1 MQPAVRAKHWLSM
14 GLSPRLTGRATAR
27 AHHSPATTAFLR
39 RIEPFFAGSE
49 VTGGPLLL
57 ATILA
62 LIGTN
67 GPWAHGFERFWD
79 TPLAIRFGAMGISH
93 SLAEWIDH
101 ALLPLFFVIIG
112 ADVKREMVTGPLA
125 HWRSAAFPLAGAVGG
140 MLVPV
145 GLYLLVAGGTAAQ
158 SGWGSVITTDTAFGL
173 ALIAVFAT
181 RLPVGLRA
189 LMLAFAAVDD
199 VGGLLVIA
207 FAYSDAI
214 DPRGLVTAGL
224 ALAGIVGLRRIGWV
238 SSVPYVLLAAV
249 VWGGVLESGI
259 HATIA
264 GVMIGLTVPV
274 APRLDQ
280 RTFADKV
287 QRRVDEFQHAHGAAE
302 QADDDEQ
309 EQQLRER
316 AEERLGYLHEMASA
330 TRVASSRLIEI
341 LTPWVNYVVL
351 PLFAL
356 SNVRIHFTGDLMGMI
371 ASPLVIATVLGL
383 VIGKPLGFLSF
394 TWAASALGIAQ
405 RPDQVSWLM
414 VVGVGALAGIGFTIS
429 LFIAG
434 LAFGS
439 GEMREAAS
447 LGILIASVLAA
458 AIGYLILHR
467 CAEPRPGPA
476 EAPSTT

>member
-1 MQPAVRAKHWLSM
+1 M

-27 AHHSPATTAFLR
+27 AHHSPAAQAFLHK
-39 RIEPFFAGSE
+39 IEPFFAGSD
-49 VTGGPLLL
+49 VTGGPLLI

-62 LIGTN
+62 LILTN
-67 GPWAHGFERFWD
+67 SPWAGAYEGFWD
-79 TPLAIRFGAMGISH
+79 TPVAIGFGTAEVSH
-93 SLAEWIDH
+93 KQPEWIDH
-101 ALLPLFFVIIG
+101 ALLPLFFVIVG

-145 GLYLLVAGGTAAQ
+145 ALYLLVAGGTPAAP
-158 SGWGSVITTDTAFGL
+158 GWGSVITTDTAFGL
-173 ALIAVFAT
+173 ALIALFAT

-207 FAYSDAI
+207 FAYSDSI
-214 DPRGLVTAGL
+214 DVRGLITAGV
-224 ALAGIVGLRRIGWV
+224 ALAGIVGLRRVGWV
-238 SSVPYVLLAAV
+238 SSVPYVLLALF

-274 APRLDQ
+274 APRLEQ
-280 RTFADKV
+280 RDFAQRV
-287 QRRVDEFQHAHGAAE
+287 QHRVDQFQSAHGAAE
-302 QADDDEQ
+302 RAGDDEE

-316 AEERLGYLHEMASA
+316 AEERLGYLQEMASA

-341 LTPWVNYVVL
+341 LTPWVNYIVL

-356 SNVRIHFTGDLMGMI
+356 SNVRIHFSSDPLTMI
-371 ASPLVIATVLGL
+371 GSPLVLGVVLGL
-383 VIGKPLGFLSF
+383 VVGKPLGFLVF
-394 TWAASALGIAQ
+394 TWIASALGLAR
-405 RPDQVSWLM
+405 RPDQVSWPM
-414 VVGVGALAGIGFTIS
+414 VMGVGALAGIGFTIS

-434 LAFGS
+434 LAFGD

-447 LGILIASVLAA
+447 LGVLIASILAA
-458 AIGYLILHR
+458 GTGYAILR
-467 CAEPRPGPA
+467 FCAEPRHVAESPA
-476 EAPSTT
+476 ET

>member
-1 MQPAVRAKHWLSM
+1 M
-14 GLSPRLTGRATAR
+14 GLSPRLTGRASAR
-27 AHHSPATTAFLR
+27 AHSSPAAMAFLR
-39 RIEPFFAGSE
+39 KIEPFFAGSD

-62 LIGTN
+62 LVLTN
-67 GPWAHGFERFWD
+67 SPWARAVEGFWD
-79 TPLAIRFGAMGISH
+79 TSVAIRFGAAGVSH
-93 SLAEWIDH
+93 TLAEWIDH
-101 ALLPLFFVIIG
+101 ALLPLFFVIVG
-112 ADVKREMVTGPLA
+112 ADVKREMVAGPLA

-145 GLYLLVAGGTAAQ
+145 GLYLLVAGGTPAAP
-158 SGWGSVITTDTAFGL
+158 GWGSVITTDTAFGL
-173 ALIAVFAT
+173 ALIALFAT
-181 RLPVGLRA
+181 SLPAGLRV

-214 DPRGLVTAGL
+214 DPRGLITAGV

-238 SSVPYVLLAAV
+238 SSVPYVLLALI

-274 APRLDQ
+274 APRLHQ
-280 RTFADKV
+280 RDFAQRV
-287 QRRVDEFQHAHGAAE
+287 QRRVDEFQSAHGAAE
-302 QADDDEQ
+302 SADDGE
-309 EQQLRER
+309 EERQLREQ
-316 AEERLGYLHEMASA
+316 AEERLGYLQEMASA

-356 SNVRIHFTGDLMGMI
+356 SNVRIHFSADLLSMI
-371 ASPLVIATVLGL
+371 GSPLVLGVVLGL
-383 VIGKPLGFLSF
+383 VVGKPLGFLGF
-394 TWAASALGIAQ
+394 TWAASALGLAE
-405 RPDQVSWLM
+405 RPNRVSWPM

-434 LAFGS
+434 LAFGA

-447 LGILIASVLAA
+447 LGILIASLLAA
-458 AIGYLILHR
+458 AIGYGILRR
-467 CAEPRPGPA
+467 CAEPRHAA
-476 EAPSTT
+476 EAPASS

>member
-1 MQPAVRAKHWLSM
+1 M
-14 GLSPRLTGRATAR
+14 
-27 AHHSPATTAFLR
+27 
-39 RIEPFFAGSE
+39 
-49 VTGGPLLL
+49 TGGPLLL

-62 LIGTN
+62 LVMTN
-67 GPWAHGFERFWD
+67 SPWARAFEGFWD
-79 TPLAIRFGAMGISH
+79 SPVAIRFGAEQVSH
-93 SLAEWIDH
+93 TLAEWIDH

-112 ADVKREMVTGPLA
+112 ADVKREMVSGPLA
-125 HWRSAAFPLAGAVGG
+125 HWRTAAFPLAGAMGG

-145 GLYLLVAGGTAAQ
+145 GLFLLVAGGTEGQ
-158 SGWGSVITTDTAFGL
+158 PGWGSVITTDTAFGL

-181 RLPVGLRA
+181 RLPAGLRA

-207 FAYSDAI
+207 FAYSAAI
-214 DPRGLVTAGL
+214 DPRGVIVAAI
-224 ALAGIVGLRRIGWV
+224 ALAGIVGLRRVGWV
-238 SSVPYVLLAAV
+238 SSVPYVLLALI

-274 APRLDQ
+274 APRLEQ
-280 RTFADKV
+280 RDFAEKV

-302 QADDDEQ
+302 RADDDEE

-356 SNVRIHFTGDLMGMI
+356 SNVRIHVSGALLSTVF
-371 ASPLVIATVLGL
+371 SPLVLGVVLGL
-383 VIGKPLGFLSF
+383 VVGKPLGFLGF
-394 TWAASALGIAQ
+394 TWAASALGLAR
-405 RPDQVSWLM
+405 RPDQVSWPM

-434 LAFGS
+434 LAFGG
-439 GEMREAAS
+439 GELREAAS
-447 LGILIASVLAA
+447 LGILIASILAA
-458 AIGYLILHR
+458 GIGYLILHR
-467 CAEPRPGPA
+467 CAEPRRA
-476 EAPSTT
+476 VEAPAMP

>member
-1 MQPAVRAKHWLSM
+1 M

-27 AHHSPATTAFLR
+27 AHHSPAAQAFLHKV
-39 RIEPFFAGSE
+39 EPFFAGSD
-49 VTGGPLLL
+49 VTGGPLLI

-62 LIGTN
+62 LLLTN
-67 GPWAHGFERFWD
+67 SPWAGAYEGFWD
-79 TPLAIRFGAMGISH
+79 TPVAIGFGTAEVSH
-93 SLAEWIDH
+93 KLAEWIDH
-101 ALLPLFFVIIG
+101 ALLPLFFVIVG

-145 GLYLLVAGGTAAQ
+145 GFYLLVAGGTPAAP
-158 SGWGSVITTDTAFGL
+158 GWGSVITTDTAFGL
-173 ALIAVFAT
+173 ALIALFAT

-207 FAYSDAI
+207 FAYSDSI
-214 DPRGLVTAGL
+214 DVRGVITAGV
-224 ALAGIVGLRRIGWV
+224 ALMGIVGLRRVGWV
-238 SSVPYVLLAAV
+238 SSVPYVLLALF

-274 APRLDQ
+274 APRLEQ
-280 RTFADKV
+280 RDFAQRV
-287 QRRVDEFQHAHGAAE
+287 QHRVDEFQSAHGAAE
-302 QADDDEQ
+302 QAGDGEE

-316 AEERLGYLHEMASA
+316 AEERLGYLQEMASA

-356 SNVRIHFTGDLMGMI
+356 SNVRIHFSSDLLTMI
-371 ASPLVIATVLGL
+371 GSPLVLGVVLGL
-383 VIGKPLGFLSF
+383 VVGKPLGFLGF
-394 TWAASALGIAQ
+394 TWAASALGLAR
-405 RPDQVSWLM
+405 RPDQVSWPM
-414 VVGVGALAGIGFTIS
+414 VMGVGALAGIGFTIS

-434 LAFGS
+434 LAFGD

-447 LGILIASVLAA
+447 LGVLIASVLAA
-458 AIGYLILHR
+458 VTGYAILR
-467 CAEPRPGPA
+467 FCAEPRHVAEVPA
-476 EAPSTT
+476 ET